1 MVSFPKNG
9 YLDCPDP
16 KDSPASFL
24 VQNEWFD
31 LLKKAVK
38 SADEKNWYAWYH
50 LGLCYFARDLYEDA
64 LNAFETSMALEQS
77 TWGYHG
83 LANVWRVLG
92 DEHRSAYLMA
102 KARALNPGDLPL
114 AKEALRFA
122 YEAGEY
128 ALMNSVYDELTDEQR
143 AAPMVQAYHAF
154 ALAHTG
160 RPEEALAILEAG
172 GGLEIPDLREG
183 DNSVPN
189 EYIFIRQT
197 LAAREGRTLDP
208 EEVVVP
214 EKVDFRMFHARAK

>member
-1 MVSFPKNG
+1 MR
-9 YLDCPDP
+9 
-16 KDSPASFL
+16 FL
-24 VQNEWFD
+24 RKMCA
-31 LLKKAVK
+31 LTKAVK

-189 EYIFIRQT
+189 EYIFIQQT